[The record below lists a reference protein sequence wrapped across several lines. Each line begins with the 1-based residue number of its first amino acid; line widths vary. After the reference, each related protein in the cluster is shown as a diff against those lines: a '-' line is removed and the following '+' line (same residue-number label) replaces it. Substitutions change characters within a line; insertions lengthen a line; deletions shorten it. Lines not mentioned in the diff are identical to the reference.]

1 MKRNNTVFHLA
12 LSKLRYNRSRTMLTG
27 IAIMLTTMLLAAIG
41 TVGVAILDM
50 NRQIYS
56 QADYHAILS
65 SLTPEQV
72 QVLSSHIQVEALSTT
87 ETFADV
93 INGKMNGV
101 LIYTETLRDDRSE
114 AADNNIHTRDLV
126 EGHYPEAENE
136 ICSTPIF
143 FRRMGAEPVVGSK
156 VTLSFRVN
164 GKGEILTKEFTIS
177 GLGPDVEIDEGIDD
191 SRLMWGAYVSKALL
205 QNFEKSGLYKPEPNA
220 TLRVYG
226 EDELTYDEMEERII
240 SAAADIGLD
249 EADVNLNKE
258 YLFTATD
265 PGTEVITIVA
275 AICLIVILFSALVIY
290 SIYYVGVITDV
301 QEIGKLKALG
311 ASSRQIAKWFYWQ
324 GAIVSVFAVPL
335 GLLIGFLLPYFLFP
349 LALWVYQSG
358 SAISSYSRDAVEAAA
373 GQLHMFSLPV
383 LLTVAAA
390 SLVTVVVSLHKPIRL
405 AKKVSPVEA
414 IRYQENTADRKSRK
428 GHREVK
434 VTTLTF
440 ANLTRNKRRTAVTL
454 LTMGLSCVL
463 FICVSAVLNSISAED
478 LARRNIPRGDFRIS
492 LDYAL
497 HDKEYPENN
506 LDSLVQKNYFNDTF
520 LAHLLSIEGVESAER
535 EHGRILSSAN
545 MESALYEDHENRLQ
559 LSYFTREEVAAL
571 NDWLEQ
577 GSIDYDRMAANNEIV
592 FTNDYYFSQYGL
604 SLGETYSLTLY
615 DGSREIPFTATLTAL
630 TTPDNGFPVDL
641 PFLLMTEDT
650 WDSLG
655 LTCDPTT
662 DIYLHVD
669 NAHYDSVKET
679 LLELVAANEHFTLY
693 AMDLEMRIG
702 RSSIDMM
709 KNPLYLLLALIAVI
723 GFISLINTMI
733 TSIVTRKKEL
743 GVLQA
748 LGLSGRQL
756 VRMLSGEGLVFT
768 AGTLFIS
775 LTLGNFFGW
784 LFYRWA
790 RREHLMSISRYH
802 YPLWETVGLTAVLI
816 AGQLIITLVIRKKMM
831 QESLIDRIRNE
842 E

>member
-1 MKRNNTVFHLA
+1 MKRNNTVLGLA
-12 LSKLRYNRSRTMLTG
+12 LSKLRYNRSRTLLTG
-27 IAIMLTTMLLAAIG
+27 IAIMLTTMLLMAIG
-41 TVGVAILDM
+41 TVGVATFDM

-56 QADYHAILS
+56 MSDYHAS
-65 SLTPEQV
+65 FNGLTSEQV
-72 QVLSSHIQVEALSTT
+72 QILSSHIQVEALNTN
-87 ETFADV
+87 ETFADI

-101 LIYTETLRDDRSE
+101 LFSEETLRDDR
-114 AADNNIHTRDLV
+114 ADTDSGMHAQEPA
-126 EGHYPEAENE
+126 EGHYPEAEDE
-136 ICSTPIF
+136 ICSSPVF
-143 FRRMGAEPVVGSK
+143 FKRVGAEPVVGGK
-156 VTLSFRVN
+156 VTLSFRIN

-177 GLGPDVEIDEGIDD
+177 GLLPDVEIDEDIDD
-191 SRLMWGAYVSKALL
+191 SRLMWAAQVSKALL
-205 QNFEKSGLYKPEPNA
+205 AEYEESGLYKPEPNA
-220 TLRVYG
+220 TLRIYG
-226 EDELTYDEMEERII
+226 EDKLTYDEMEERIL
-240 SAAADIGLD
+240 SVAADIGLD

-265 PGTEVITIVA
+265 PGTEVIATVA
-275 AICLIVILFSALVIY
+275 GISLIVMLFSALVIY

-311 ASSRQIAKWFYWQ
+311 ASGRQIAKMFYWQ
-324 GAIVSVFAVPL
+324 GAIVSVIAVPV
-335 GLLIGFLLPYFLFP
+335 GLLLGFLLPYLLFP
-349 LALWVYQSG
+349 LALWIYQSG
-358 SAISSYSRDAVEAAA
+358 YAISSYSRDAVEAVT
-373 GQLHMFSLPV
+373 GQLHMFSPPV
-383 LLTVAAA
+383 LLTVTAA
-390 SLVTVVVSLHKPIRL
+390 SLVTVAVSLRKPIRM

-414 IRYQENTADRKSRK
+414 IRYQENTGDRKSRK
-428 GHREVK
+428 GHREIK
-434 VTTLTF
+434 VSTLTF
-440 ANLTRNKRRTAVTL
+440 ANLTRNKRRTAVTI

-463 FICVSAVLNSISAED
+463 FICVSAMLSSISAED
-478 LARRNIPRGDFRIS
+478 LARRNIPRGDLRLS

-506 LDSLVQKNYFNDTF
+506 LDSLVQKNYFNDAF
-520 LAHLLSIEGVESAER
+520 LARLLSIEGVESVER

-545 MESALYEDHENRLQ
+545 MESTLYEDYENRLQ
-559 LSYFTREEVAAL
+559 LSYFTRDEAEKL
-571 NDWLEQ
+571 NACLNQ
-577 GSIDYDRMAANNEIV
+577 GSIDYDRMTANNEIV

-615 DGSREIPFTATLTAL
+615 DGSLEIPFTATLTAL

-641 PFLLMTEDT
+641 PFLIMTEDT

-655 LTCDPTT
+655 LSNDPTT

-669 NAHYDSVKET
+669 DAYYDSVKET
-679 LLELVAANEHFTLY
+679 LWKLVSENEHFTLY
-693 AMDLEMRIG
+693 SMDVEMRIG
-702 RSSIDMM
+702 RSSVGLIRS
-709 KNPLYLLLALIAVI
+709 PLYLLLILIAVI
-723 GFISLINTMI
+723 GFINLINTMI

-748 LGLSGRQL
+748 LGLSDRQL

-768 AGTLFIS
+768 AGTLLIS

-790 RREHLMSISRYH
+790 KQEHFMSISRYH

-831 QESLIDRIRNE
+831 QESLIDRIRNAE
-842 E
+842 

>member
-12 LSKLRYNRSRTMLTG
+12 LSKLRYNRSRTLLTG

-41 TVGVAILDM
+41 TVGVATLDM

-56 QADYHAILS
+56 LSDYHASLNG
-65 SLTPEQV
+65 LTPGQV
-72 QVLSSHIQVEALSTT
+72 QILSSHIQVEALSTS
-87 ETFADV
+87 ETFADI

-101 LIYTETLRDDRSE
+101 LYYTETPRDDR
-114 AADNNIHTRDLV
+114 ADPTDSGMRAQ
-126 EGHYPEAENE
+126 EPAQGHYPQAEDE
-136 ICSTPIF
+136 ICSSPVF
-143 FRRMGAEPVVGSK
+143 FRRVGAEPVVGGK

-177 GLGPDVEIDEGIDD
+177 GLLPDVEIDETIDD
-191 SRLMWGAYVSKALL
+191 SRLMWAAQVSKILL
-205 QNFEKSGLYKPEPNA
+205 AEYEKSGLYKPEPGA

-226 EDELTYDEMEERII
+226 EDALTYKEMEERIL
-240 SAAADIGLD
+240 SVASDIGLD
-249 EADVNLNKE
+249 EAHVSLNKE
-258 YLFTATD
+258 YLVTATD
-265 PGTEVITIVA
+265 PGTEVIAVIT
-275 AICLIVILFSALVIY
+275 AISLIVILFSALVIY

-311 ASSRQIAKWFYWQ
+311 ASGRQIAKWLYWQ
-324 GAIVSVFAVPL
+324 GAIVSAFAVPA
-335 GLLIGFLLPYFLFP
+335 GLLIGYLLPYFLFP
-349 LALWVYQSG
+349 LALWAYRNG
-358 SAISSYSRDAVEAAA
+358 SAISSYSRDAVEAVI
-373 GQLHMFSLPV
+373 GQIQMFSLPV
-383 LLTVAAA
+383 LLASATASSVTVA
-390 SLVTVVVSLHKPIRL
+390 VSLRKPIRM
-405 AKKVSPVEA
+405 AKRVSPVEA
-414 IRYQENTADRKSRK
+414 IRYQENTADRKNRK
-428 GHREVK
+428 GHRQVK
-434 VTTLTF
+434 VSTLTL
-440 ANLTRNKRRTAVTL
+440 ANLTRNKRRTAVTI

-463 FICVSAVLNSISAED
+463 FICVSAVLSSVSAED

-506 LDSLVQKNYFNDTF
+506 LDSLVQKNYFDNAF
-520 LAHLLSIEGVESAER
+520 LARLLSIEGVESIEH

-545 MESALYEDHENRLQ
+545 MESTLYEDNENRLQ
-559 LSYFTREEVAAL
+559 LSYFTRDEVTEL
-571 NDWLEQ
+571 NACLNQ
-577 GSIDYDRMAANNEIV
+577 GNIDYDRMTANSEIA
-592 FTNDYYFSQYGL
+592 FTNSYYFSQHGL

-615 DGSREIPFTATLTAL
+615 DGSLEIPFTATLTAL

-650 WDSLG
+650 WNSLG

-669 NAHYDSVKET
+669 DTYYDSVKEA
-679 LLELVAANEHFTLY
+679 LLELVAENEHLGLY
-693 AMDLEMRIG
+693 AMDVEMKIG
-702 RSSIDMM
+702 RSGVGLTRT
-709 KNPLYLLLALIAVI
+709 PFYLLLSLIAVI
-723 GFISLINTMI
+723 GFINLINTMI
-733 TSIVTRKKEL
+733 TSVVTRKNEL

-748 LGLSGRQL
+748 LGLSDRQL
-756 VRMLSGEGLVFT
+756 IRMLSGEGLVFT

-790 RREHLMSISRYH
+790 KQEHFMSISRYH
-802 YPLWETVGLTAVLI
+802 YPLWETVGLALALLIGQAV
-816 AGQLIITLVIRKKMM
+816 ITLLIHKKVSKA
-831 QESLIDRIRNE
+831 SLIDRIRNE